1 MFCKNLDKIKIAIHK
16 YKIFVNGL
24 QAKFVLNKINYFYL
38 HWFIHTDSIAM
49 RLWSTFRLL
58 TLVCLLVSSIWLVE
72 NQRFIREPTRRT
84 KKVAWSSTFLRT
96 IFSAKADFLLTIQ
109 LVMRMLKGGKL
120 YQSGEVS
127 MLETDLKTV
136 PMNESICQS
145 INQTNVLGIIM
156 YNNMFYINYY
166 TVLYPWV
173 LLKT

>member
-1 MFCKNLDKIKIAIHK
+1 M
-16 YKIFVNGL
+16 

-49 RLWSTFRLL
+49 RLWSTFRLF